1 MLQLHDAKHFRFDG
15 ELKEDWLI
23 VNTTNDTTFTMGR
36 VKSIQTEDGIINP
49 IFKGVKTDLPSL
61 SFEIFKVNYESE
73 PCQMTK
79 EDLFELNRWL
89 DRNEPKPLEVNGY
102 IYYGVFSPS
111 SGIWYPNKWGRVEV
125 KFDMALPYMLDSI
138 IEEILEVEGEEKI
151 TIENDSNVYNDFVYP
166 DIEIAVLEGDTITI
180 TSLDNEQ
187 EIKLTNLKPNNVYRI
202 YNQERQMVNKNNV
215 RENIYANSNKKY
227 INLEYGVNRFK
238 ITNNGNMIVK
248 IIYQPKV
255 CLQ

>member
-1 MLQLHDAKHFRFDG
+1 
-15 ELKEDWLI
+15 
-23 VNTTNDTTFTMGR
+23 
-36 VKSIQTEDGIINP
+36 
-49 IFKGVKTDLPSL
+49 
-61 SFEIFKVNYESE
+61 
-73 PCQMTK
+73 
-79 EDLFELNRWL
+79 
-89 DRNEPKPLEVNGY
+89 
-102 IYYGVFSPS
+102 
-111 SGIWYPNKWGRVEV
+111 
-125 KFDMALPYMLDSI
+125 MALPYMLDSI